1 MNGDAYWTVDIL
13 LPYYTGEQRWR
24 IVHGGES
31 EVLARRMLAAE
42 RRAGHRARLR
52 SWTPEVVDADEEF
65 DLAGTGAV
73 RQPGGQLDSTIPF

>member
-42 RRAGHRARLR
+42 RRGGNRARLR
-52 SWTPEVVDADEEF
+52 RWTPEVVEADEEY
-65 DLAGTGAV
+65 DLAGTIAAS
-73 RQPGGQLDSTIPF
+73 QPGDRLDSTIPF